1 MHRLDD
7 FKSFFSF
14 GIASLLVPLAYIL
27 RAVLENDTPLDPGQ
41 TPGAVDLV
49 LGNEVLFSIGI
60 AILFVFGL
68 SISKWG
74 ANQLVKNKRI
84 RNWILGSVNVEGYW
98 HLQTEPHGDGGERG
112 ALSQSGVAYMSY
124 KLAAR
129 EFKIETIRY
138 DGDRKYVTQSEVG
151 YVRTTGSTIR
161 YLNFFKT
168 VHPDPDGPSGFASG
182 RFSYGDHFAKQPQFF
197 EAVIAVQDGTFIGGQ
212 YAHRIPD
219 DDVERYYKQHGTEWQ
234 KFFLRDKAASDDDV
248 PTVEQKGSEVA
259 AIISKESQG

>member
-27 RAVLENDTPLDPGQ
+27 RAVLENDTPLDPDQ

-84 RNWILGSVNVEGYW
+84 RNWILGSVNIEGYW
-98 HLQTEPHGDGGERG
+98 HLRTEPQHGDEDRF
-112 ALSQSGVAYMSY
+112 LRSGIAYMSY
-124 KLAAR
+124 KLDSR

-138 DGDRKYVTQSEVG
+138 VEDRKYVTQSEVG

-168 VHPDPDGPSGFASG
+168 TYPDPDGPSGFASG
-182 RFSYGDHFAKQPQFF
+182 RFSYGDHFATQPQFF
-197 EAVIAVQDGTFIGGQ
+197 EAIIAVQDGTFIGGQ
-212 YAHRIPD
+212 YAQRIPD
-219 DDVERYYKQHGTEWQ
+219 DEVEKYYKQHGNDWQ
-234 KFFLRDKAASDDDV
+234 KRFLHDKESADEEILNVEEKAAKATIS
-248 PTVEQKGSEVA
+248 A
-259 AIISKESQG
+259 RSKESQG